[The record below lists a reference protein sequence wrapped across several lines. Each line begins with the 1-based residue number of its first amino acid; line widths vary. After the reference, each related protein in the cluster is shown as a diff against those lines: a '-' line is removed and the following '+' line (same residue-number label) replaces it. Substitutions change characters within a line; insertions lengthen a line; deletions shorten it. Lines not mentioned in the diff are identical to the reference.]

1 MNWVDC
7 TVISI
12 QQQTVNLQNEQE
24 NEKNRRDE
32 IKIKFHTHSNFH
44 LKPKAQ
50 VISCSHDDATNMHR
64 SWLTMKIF
72 IIIFSRVVSL
82 YFIVVVVA
90 QWDFCWRAW
99 QWNKISMSLY
109 GVIVASSVFHPAR
122 ALRRCSSSIRKVTR
136 SFMYAH
142 WKRNFFTRLWLDPE
156 NFHDKN
162 YKFFALNL
170 FFFA

>member
-72 IIIFSRVVSL
+72 YFFFSRCLSL
-82 YFIVVVVA
+82 FHRRRRSAVGLLLKSLTMKQNFNVII
-90 QWDFCWRAW
+90 WR
-99 QWNKISMSLY
+99 NRCIKCF
-109 GVIVASSVFHPAR
+109 SSRSSSSEMLVFHSQSHSLVHVCTLKAKF
-122 ALRRCSSSIRKVTR
+122 LHQTLTR
-136 SFMYAH
+136 P
-142 WKRNFFTRLWLDPE
+142 WKFSR
-156 NFHDKN
+156 
-162 YKFFALNL
+162 
-170 FFFA
+170 